1 MTITAHQLPQCD
13 GRVGPAL
20 AGGAEGGETSAF
32 ASADVGI
39 RQPDQVRHI
48 GCFEL
53 FAREGIRSIPDLKG
67 KTVGVQSVGSPA
79 HLFVST
85 MAAHVG
91 LDPRKDIRW
100 VAEASPKPMELF
112 AAGQI
117 DAFLGFPPEPQ
128 DLRGR
133 GIGRVI
139 VNSVID
145 RPWSQYFCCMVATHG
160 RAKDCST
167 SSSYPMMEDA
177 MGRRRLEKR
186 TLIRS
191 LSPIAIL

>member
-1 MTITAHQLPQCD
+1 MAWTLSGNLQGPPGTDGTSGTDGQNAFTLTVQDFTAP
-13 GRVGPAL
+13 PI
-20 AGGAEGGETSAF
+20 GET
-32 ASADVGI
+32 V
-39 RQPDQVRHI
+39 
-48 GCFEL
+48 
-53 FAREGIRSIPDLKG
+53 
-67 KTVGVQSVGSPA
+67 TVGVQSVGPPA

-177 MGRRRLEKR
+177 MRRRRLEKR

-191 LSPIAIL
+191 LPIAIL